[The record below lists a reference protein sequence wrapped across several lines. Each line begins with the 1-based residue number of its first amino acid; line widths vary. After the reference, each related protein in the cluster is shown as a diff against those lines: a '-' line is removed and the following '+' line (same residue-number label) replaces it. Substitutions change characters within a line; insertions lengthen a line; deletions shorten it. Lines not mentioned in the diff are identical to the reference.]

1 MRKTIASALIPAAL
15 TLAICLQPRPASAQE
30 TRRLP
35 RFNAPLLVQPAGSTI
50 GVGIRDITADEAS
63 KAKIADGAGVWITE
77 VRSGTPAA
85 RAGIAAGDIVVEFDG
100 FPVRSAAQF
109 GRLVSETA
117 PGRTVKATVVRDGNR
132 RTLDVTPAVDQGGLR
147 DDLRAFPE
155 DRLFRMPLPRA
166 PLAGPQRRIG
176 TTLLPLNDQLAN
188 YFGVKQGVL
197 VSSVDQDSP
206 AAKAGLKAGDVI
218 IGINGTMVTDP
229 ESVREAVGRAGS
241 TELEVSIV
249 RERRNQTIRIPAS
262 S

>member
-1 MRKTIASALIPAAL
+1 
-15 TLAICLQPRPASAQE
+15 
-30 TRRLP
+30 
-35 RFNAPLLVQPAGSTI
+35 
-50 GVGIRDITADEAS
+50 
-63 KAKIADGAGVWITE
+63 
-77 VRSGTPAA
+77 
-85 RAGIAAGDIVVEFDG
+85 VEFDG

-109 GRLVSETA
+109 ARLVSETA
-117 PGRTVKATVVRDGNR
+117 PGRSVKVAVMRDGNR
-132 RTLDVTPAVDQGGLR
+132 RTLDVTPTTDQSGLR

-166 PLAGPQRRIG
+166 PFAGPQRRIG
-176 TTLLPLNDQLAN
+176 TTLLPLNDQLAD

-241 TELEVSIV
+241 TQLEVSIV